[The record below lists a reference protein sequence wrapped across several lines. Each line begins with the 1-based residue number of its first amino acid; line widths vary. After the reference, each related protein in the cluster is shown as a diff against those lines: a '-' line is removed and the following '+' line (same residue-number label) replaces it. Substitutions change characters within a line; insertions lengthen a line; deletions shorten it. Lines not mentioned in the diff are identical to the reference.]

1 MKISSALMGI
11 LMIFLMVTAA
21 SAAGSSGSSTSSV
34 SASTTSSSS
43 STSSAGSSTTLTGE
57 QALSQVYVS
66 SVTVDPQEFYPY
78 EQGTITVQVTNS
90 GSQSVAFEN
99 ADILDNNVYIEDEE
113 HNPYRGMIYLGPGN
127 TMTYTFL
134 VVAKP
139 PEGTYFPMFTL
150 ASRDAGSIRY
160 PIRVKID
167 STPVESSFSI
177 VPDNFAVGSTDNVNL
192 TINNPR
198 ESAITNV
205 VISPQGSG
213 FGITPDKVFLASVP
227 AQSSVAV
234 PFAITPQKETT
245 VNFGIQYNNGLMN
258 PHSDSISLPL
268 VIGASKTAANPVINN
283 LALTTP
289 GSYYQ
294 LTGDVTNT
302 GITDASGVTLSTG
315 APVQPVEPY
324 AQYAVGSLTS
334 NDFSSFTLTFTGQD
348 LSAVPITV
356 QWKDASG
363 NSLNMVKTVDLRS
376 LAYSSSTGSTRT
388 GSSGSG
394 STGSASTA
402 GSSGA
407 ANRGGGSM
415 FGIGGGR
422 AGGLSAFYPVI
433 AGGIIV
439 IAAIVLYIKRKW
451 ILAKFKKQ

>member
-1 MKISSALMGI
+1 MKIFTALMGM
-11 LMIFLMVTAA
+11 LMLFLMVAAA
-21 SAAGSSGSSTSSV
+21 SAASNSTQTN
-34 SASTTSSSS
+34 SAS
-43 STSSAGSSTTLTGE
+43 GSTTLS
-57 QALSQVYVS
+57 ADDAVSQVYVS
-66 SVTVDPQEFYPY
+66 SVTVNPQEFYPY
-78 EQGTITVQVTNS
+78 EEGTITVQVTNS
-90 GSQSVAFEN
+90 GSQAVAFED
-99 ADILDNNVYIEDEE
+99 ADILDSNVYIEDEA
-113 HNPYRGMIYLGPGN
+113 HNPYRAMTYLGPGN
-127 TMTYTFL
+127 TMTYTFK

-139 PEGTYFPMFTL
+139 PEGTYFPLFTL

-160 PIRVKID
+160 PIMVKID
-167 STPVESSFSI
+167 SKPIESSFSI
-177 VPDNFAVGSTDNVNL
+177 VPDNFAVGSTDNVTL

-198 ESAITNV
+198 EGAITNV
-205 VISPQGSG
+205 VITPQGSG

-227 AQSSVAV
+227 AQSSVNV
-234 PFAITPQKETT
+234 PFEITPHKEAT
-245 VNFGIQYNNGLMN
+245 VNFSIQYNNGLMN
-258 PHSDSISLPL
+258 PHLESISLPL

-315 APVQPVEPY
+315 APVQPAEPY

-356 QWKDASG
+356 QWKDANG
-363 NSLNMVKTVDLRS
+363 NSLSTVKTVDLRS
-376 LAYSSSTGSTRT
+376 LAYSSGSGSTRT

-394 STGSASTA
+394 STGATGSAFTA
-402 GSSGA
+402 GSNGA
-407 ANRGGGSM
+407 ANRGGGGM

-439 IAAIVLYIKRKW
+439 IIAIVLYLKRKW